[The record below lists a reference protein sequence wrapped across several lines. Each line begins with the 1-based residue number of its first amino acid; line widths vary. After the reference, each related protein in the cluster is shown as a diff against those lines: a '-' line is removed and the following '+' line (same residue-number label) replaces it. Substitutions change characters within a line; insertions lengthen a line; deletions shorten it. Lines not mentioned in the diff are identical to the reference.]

1 MKRFLNSENIY
12 LRAFTKK
19 DLELLH
25 NLNSDPEVM
34 KYVKEP
40 ETIEDSKVMLNKILN
55 SYDGNGL
62 GVWAAIHI
70 DTNEFMGFYILCE
83 YENTGKVEIGY
94 RLHKKFWGM
103 GYATE
108 MSKVLIDYGFDVLE
122 IREIFALTMEGNSA
136 SEKVLKKCGLRKNG
150 TTEKFYDTKLN
161 YHKILN

>member
-19 DLELLH
+19 DLSILH
-25 NLNSDPEVM
+25 KLNSDAEVM
-34 KYVKEP
+34 KYVKKP
-40 ETIEDSKVMLNKILN
+40 ETLEESKTTLNKILN

-62 GVWAAIHI
+62 GIWAAIHN
-70 DTNEFMGFYILCE
+70 DTNEFMGFYILYE
-83 YENTGKVEIGY
+83 YENTDEVEIGY
-94 RLHKKFWGM
+94 RLHKKFWGK

-122 IREIFALTMEGNSA
+122 LRDIFAVTQEGNIA
-136 SEKVLKKCGLRKNG
+136 SEKVLKKCGLRKSG
-150 TTEKFYDTKLN
+150 TTEKYYNAKLN